1 MFIMTGLYFIL
12 FFFLYILILINRDVV
27 DIRVSVDE
35 VLIGDYSNEINLI
48 HRGDIVWKLFF

>member
-27 DIRVSVDE
+27 DIKASLDE
-35 VLIGDYSNEINLI
+35 VLIGDYINEINLI